1 MSRPRKRYRAKG
13 VNWNAVS
20 LALLGQAFMTPED
33 QNAIAA
39 PVALAVDQIIKGV
52 ATEADWQAVFDVV
65 NVLDRFVTMPT
76 VMRGGR
82 DYLTSIQAVIIGI
95 LDRQRETKTRALYPG
110 EIEDLRALLDLWR
123 EILSTVTNREFYEAQ
138 TRAHARVVSVL
149 RSKTPNPQGRVVRL
163 H

>member
-1 MSRPRKRYRAKG
+1 MSKPRKRYRPKG
-13 VNWNAVS
+13 VNPTVLVLAGIGQAKLTQADQDERTGPPR
-20 LALLGQAFMTPED
+20 LALEQISKGQAS
-33 QNAIAA
+33 Q
-39 PVALAVDQIIKGV
+39 
-52 ATEADWQAVFDVV
+52 ADWQAIFDVI
-65 NVLDRFVTMPT
+65 NMLDRFVRMPT

-110 EIEDLRALLDLWR
+110 EIEDLRGLLELWR